1 MGEEFEYEIACA
13 CNRLRKVYVGF
24 FVELPGSC
32 AGNQLFLHVSS
43 RATANFC
50 SHQSV
55 GDSQQAHATLARWLC
70 LGTR

>member
-1 MGEEFEYEIACA
+1 MRMQSVQES
-13 CNRLRKVYVGF
+13 LRKL
-24 FVELPGSC
+24 VELPWCRGNASFLSVSC
-32 AGNQLFLHVSS
+32 VHE
-43 RATANFC
+43 ATANRPFC